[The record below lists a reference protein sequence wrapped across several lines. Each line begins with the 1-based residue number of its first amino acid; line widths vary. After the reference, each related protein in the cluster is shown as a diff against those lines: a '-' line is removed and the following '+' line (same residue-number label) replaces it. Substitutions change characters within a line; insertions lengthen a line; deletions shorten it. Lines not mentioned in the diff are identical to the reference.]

1 MKMGNQ
7 EEASK
12 TLARLRLWPSD
23 LIGLLFERAV
33 VGGHQSFHFPWLQ
46 SKYSMATLTKSHTV
60 SPDDNL
66 TSLASSIPAPFSP
79 ADRAYIRQSSH
90 VTTPHHSITPKTS
103 THEHPPRT
111 QEAQALGEVL
121 PNVDREPLT
130 VIQVRTLL
138 YLHRGLICDL
148 PSRIKMS
155 CLQ

>member
-7 EEASK
+7 EGASK
-12 TLARLRLWPSD
+12 TLAPRLMALRFD
-23 LIGLLFERAV
+23 RAFV
-33 VGGHQSFHFPWLQ
+33 RASGRGVGGHQSFHFPWLQ

-60 SPDDNL
+60 SQDDN
-66 TSLASSIPAPFSP
+66 LASSIPAPFSP

-90 VTTPHHSITPKTS
+90 TTNPHHSITPKTS

-111 QEAQALGEVL
+111 QEAQAPEEVL
-121 PNVDREPLT
+121 PNVDRESPT
-130 VIQVRTLL
+130 AIQVRILL
-138 YLHRGLICDL
+138 YICRSLICDL